1 MGRMAYLDAGAG
13 FCPFR
18 LPTAGTRRRRS
29 GARSS
34 WLAAGEPDLASESRG
49 GGTRTPG
56 LRFWRP
62 PLYQLSYAPGL
73 ERL

>member
-1 MGRMAYLDAGAG
+1 MGQMAYLDAGAG
-13 FCPFR
+13 
-18 LPTAGTRRRRS
+18 S
-29 GARSS
+29 ARPGYPRPENE
-34 WLAAGEPDLASESRG
+34 ARTPGNHHAERGEADFPAESRG

-73 ERL
+73 RGL

>member
-1 MGRMAYLDAGAG
+1 MGRTAYLDAGAG
-13 FCPFR
+13 F
-18 LPTAGTRRRRS
+18 ARS
-29 GARSS
+29 RYPRPEIATNDARSS
-34 WLAAGEPDLASESRG
+34 WLAEGEPDLASESRG

-73 ERL
+73 TGL